1 MTIRILLVDDHQIVC
16 DGLRLVL
23 EQQSGMEVVGVAHD
37 GRHGVRLAQEL
48 RPDVVILDVAM
59 PDLNGLEAARQLLE
73 QQPQLRIVA
82 LSMHSDRRYV
92 AGMLE
97 AGAQGYLLKDCAAE
111 ELADAIRTVVGG
123 RVYLSPSVSGQVV
136 EALRQR
142 NLEQAGPA
150 ARLTPREREVLQLL
164 AEGHATRRI
173 AQRLHLSVKTVE
185 THRRQLM
192 EKLDL
197 HSVADLTR
205 YALRE
210 GITTLDR

>member
-1 MTIRILLVDDHQIVC
+1 MIRILLIDDHKIVC

-23 EQQSGMEVVGVAHD
+23 EQQPGMEVVGVAHD
-37 GRHGVRLAQEL
+37 GRRGVHLARE
-48 RPDVVILDVAM
+48 RTPDVVILDVAM
-59 PDLNGLEAARQLLE
+59 PDLNGIEAARQLLE

-92 AGMLE
+92 TGMLE
-97 AGAQGYLLKDCAAE
+97 AGARGYLLKDCAAE

-142 NLEQAGPA
+142 HPEEVGPA
-150 ARLTPREREVLQLL
+150 AKLTPREREVLQLL
-164 AEGHATRRI
+164 AEGHTARVI

-197 HSVADLTR
+197 HTVADLTR
-205 YALRE
+205 YAIRE
-210 GITTLDR
+210 GITSLDR

>member
-1 MTIRILLVDDHQIVC
+1 MTIRIVLIDDHKIVC

-23 EQQSGMEVVGVAHD
+23 QQQPGMEVVGVAHD
-37 GRHGVRLAQEL
+37 GRSGVRLAEEL

-73 QQPQLRIVA
+73 RQPRLHIVA

-111 ELADAIRTVVGG
+111 ELATAIRTVVAG

-142 NLEQAGPA
+142 GPA
-150 ARLTPREREVLQLL
+150 APGPTAKLTAREREVLQLL

-173 AQRLHLSVKTVE
+173 AQRLHLSIKTVE

-205 YALRE
+205 YAIRE
-210 GITTLDR
+210 GITSLDR

>member
-1 MTIRILLVDDHQIVC
+1 MTIRILLVDDHKIVC

-23 EQQSGMEVVGVAHD
+23 EQQPGMEVVGVAHD
-37 GRHGVRLAQEL
+37 GRRGVRLAHEL

-59 PDLNGLEAARQLLE
+59 PDLNGLEAARQLLA

-142 NLEQAGPA
+142 NLDQAGPA
-150 ARLTPREREVLQLL
+150 AKLTPREREVLQLL
-164 AEGHATRRI
+164 AEGHATRRV